1 MNIINIFTSVIKI
14 IKDNMYNKM
23 RVIKR
28 SGTYE
33 DVSFDKILNRFRSLS
48 NNNEFEH
55 KLNIDETI
63 PTPPVMNNND
73 N

>member
-28 SGTYE
+28 SGPYE

-48 NNNEFEH
+48 DNNEFEH

>member
-1 MNIINIFTSVIKI
+1 
-14 IKDNMYNKM
+14 M
-23 RVIKR
+23 RVLKR
-28 SGTYE
+28 SGSYE